1 MYKRRHQIGLPFYL
15 PGAVIAAVPAWLL
28 TNWFH
33 DTKAGTALGPFREFD
48 REILRREVPLCSFD
62 RISPQVYGPAHV
74 RLERGDESTHTRLR

>member
-48 REILRREVPLCSFD
+48 REILRQLTEKKEKEY
-62 RISPQVYGPAHV
+62 SPARRAAVLV
-74 RLERGDESTHTRLR
+74 